1 MNNHP
6 SITGV
11 FSSCSERTI
20 LAQRYFVLFG
30 LHTPFKQR
38 LFLSISCISG
48 AVITIIL
55 ILQFG
60 LEDNETFVHLSQQII
75 AALRRGCL
83 HGEDMQRSL
92 TAGFLVLL
100 FCLAPLGGCFGED
113 NDNSLKSDD
122 VTLTPGILRGGEFQ
136 GLTIAADSDMSA
148 FVPYLIM
155 NPENGFVQNS
165 TVVDLEAGESVLLTI
180 LAPPRTDTAVIMI
193 GDIGREN
200 WPIRDLDESWRTWY
214 ARDGYERGDNQGI
227 VRATGDTIDTVEP
240 STSNGGPV
248 VAVTIPIERPMAA
261 AFSDADGGRHSTG
274 VVNGRTTYDYL
285 SMLSDESSDPTD
297 LADGAI
303 GYLDR
308 WAGQGN
314 AAYEDAAQYLIQT
327 LDSFGLE
334 VITQRF
340 VYDSIETGA
349 QNPEAYNVCGYR
361 FGEVNPDK
369 WMVFGAHFDIAP
381 PVNAVLLDPHI
392 FGRTYGTRV
401 GAYDNTAGTSMV
413 LTVAEA
419 MANYKTRNTM
429 VFCLWSGE
437 EGGKRGSD
445 YWTDEWVKEDN
456 PNVEVTNYVNLDMAG
471 VNWPGGGGAPCGNG
485 HGGGEGNCDPNPAID
500 PDGYPKDEEVW
511 PMRVYIGPS
520 VDHDIMNQPGM
531 VNLAMWI
538 GSDAIGVEE
547 QMAPLI
553 GEGHSV
559 ETWKV
564 DDWLAK
570 DRPEIIVYEDTTA
583 RSDHATFQDNLG
595 TVTMGF
601 GGLVDGYWCYHQTC
615 DTLDEMEDWMDTT
628 GKDYG
633 EEHSGT
639 SNLVDALDTITW
651 WATYSF
657 FHLDENPVRNS
668 YLEE

>member
-1 MNNHP
+1 MAG
-6 SITGV
+6 SKGV
-11 FSSCSERTI
+11 
-20 LAQRYFVLFG
+20 Q
-30 LHTPFKQR
+30 
-38 LFLSISCISG
+38 
-48 AVITIIL
+48 
-55 ILQFG
+55 
-60 LEDNETFVHLSQQII
+60 
-75 AALRRGCL
+75 AL
-83 HGEDMQRSL
+83 
-92 TAGFLVLL
+92 FLVLL
-100 FCLAPLGGCFGED
+100 MCLAPLSGCFGE
-113 NDNSLKSDD
+113 NDNGGLVRPDD
-122 VTLTPGILRGGEFQ
+122 VTITPITMIGGIFQ
-136 GLTIAADSDMSA
+136 GLTLSVEQDMSA
-148 FVPYLIM
+148 FIPYLIK
-155 NPENGFVQNS
+155 NQETGFIQNS
-165 TVVDLEAGESVLLTI
+165 TVLDMRAGDSVLLSV
-180 LAPPRTDTAVIMI
+180 LAPPRTDTAVVLL
-193 GDIGREN
+193 GEYGRED
-200 WPIRDLDESWRTWY
+200 WPIRSIDESWRTWFDRSGFESGD
-214 ARDGYERGDNQGI
+214 ARGVMRVAGVNG
-227 VRATGDTIDTVEP
+227 TLDTVMP
-240 STSNGGPV
+240 SNNSGGQV
-248 VAVTIPIERPMAA
+248 TAVRISVDRPMAA
-261 AFSDADGGRHSTG
+261 AYSEADGGRHSTG
-274 VVNGRTTYDYL
+274 LVDGLNVFNYISHIT
-285 SMLSDESSDPTD
+285 DETADPTD
-297 LADGAI
+297 AADGAV

-314 AAYEDAAQYLIQT
+314 AAYEDAAQYLIGN
-327 LDSFGLE
+327 LESFGLE
-334 VITQRF
+334 VIVQRF
-340 VYDSIETGA
+340 TYDSLMTGA
-349 QNPEAYNVCGYR
+349 QNPEAYNICGYR

-381 PVNAVLLDPHI
+381 PVNAGMLDPHI

-419 MANYKTRNTM
+419 MANFDTRNTM

-445 YWTDEWVKEDN
+445 FWTDYWVKEEN

-485 HGGGEGNCDPNPAID
+485 HGGGDAGCDPQPEID

-520 VDHDIMNQPGM
+520 LDHDVMNQPGM
-531 VNLAMWI
+531 VGLAMWI

-547 QMAPLI
+547 QMAPLL
-553 GEGHSV
+553 GEGHSA

-564 DDWLAK
+564 DDWMAK
-570 DRPEIIVYEDTTA
+570 DRPEIIIYEDTTA

-615 DTLDEMEDWMDTT
+615 DTVDEMVDWMDTT

-633 EEHSGT
+633 EEQSGT

-657 FHLDENPVRNS
+657 FHLDETPVRNA
-668 YLEE
+668 YL

>member
-1 MNNHP
+1 M
-6 SITGV
+6 
-11 FSSCSERTI
+11 
-20 LAQRYFVLFG
+20 
-30 LHTPFKQR
+30 
-38 LFLSISCISG
+38 SG
-48 AVITIIL
+48 KGPTRAV
-55 ILQFG
+55 
-60 LEDNETFVHLSQQII
+60 
-75 AALRRGCL
+75 
-83 HGEDMQRSL
+83 
-92 TAGFLVLL
+92 FLVLVM
-100 FCLAPLGGCFGED
+100 FSAAFSGCFGETNED
-113 NDNSLKSDD
+113 GIDSERD
-122 VTLTPGILRGGEFQ
+122 VVITPQTLSGGVFQ
-136 GLTIAADSDMSA
+136 GVTITAKADLSA
-148 FVPYLIM
+148 YIPYLIL
-155 NPENGFVQNS
+155 NEDNGFVQNS
-165 TVVDLEAGESVLLTI
+165 TVVDLKSGESVQLTV
-180 LAPPRTDTAVIMI
+180 LAPPRTDTAVVLL
-193 GDIGREN
+193 GEYGRDI
-200 WPIRDLDESWRTWY
+200 WPVRSIDESWSTWFD
-214 ARDGYERGDNQGI
+214 RRGYDAEDNPSV
-227 VRATGDTIDTVEP
+227 VRVGAVNGSLDTIENTNQ
-240 STSNGGPV
+240 SSYS
-248 VAVTIPIERPMAA
+248 VAVAKLVVKRQMAA
-261 AFSDADGGRHSTG
+261 AYSESDGGRHSMG
-274 VVNGRTTYDYL
+274 VVNGRTTFNYL
-285 SMLSDESSDPTD
+285 SMLSDETADLTD
-297 LADGAI
+297 LADGAV

-340 VYDSIETGA
+340 VYDSTETGA
-349 QNPEAYNVCGYR
+349 QNPEAYNICGYR
-361 FGEVNPDK
+361 FGEIDPDK

-381 PVNAVLLDPHI
+381 PVNGGMLDPHI

-419 MANYKTRNTM
+419 MAGYSTRNTM

-485 HGGGEGNCDPNPAID
+485 HGGGDGNCDPEPAID
-500 PDGYPKDEEVW
+500 PDGYPKDSEVW

-520 VDHDIMNQPGM
+520 LDHDVMNQPGM
-531 VNLAMWI
+531 VGLAMWI

-547 QMAPLI
+547 QMSPLL
-553 GEGHSV
+553 GEGYDAS
-559 ETWKV
+559 TWKV

-615 DTLDEMEDWMDTT
+615 DTVDEMIDWMDTT

-633 EEHSGT
+633 EEQSGT

-657 FHLDENPVRNS
+657 FHLDEQPIRNA
-668 YLEE
+668 YL

>member
-1 MNNHP
+1 MAG
-6 SITGV
+6 SKGV
-11 FSSCSERTI
+11 
-20 LAQRYFVLFG
+20 Q
-30 LHTPFKQR
+30 
-38 LFLSISCISG
+38 
-48 AVITIIL
+48 
-55 ILQFG
+55 
-60 LEDNETFVHLSQQII
+60 
-75 AALRRGCL
+75 AL
-83 HGEDMQRSL
+83 
-92 TAGFLVLL
+92 FLVLL
-100 FCLAPLGGCFGED
+100 MCLAPLSGCFGE
-113 NDNSLKSDD
+113 NDNGGLVRPDD
-122 VTLTPGILRGGEFQ
+122 VTITPITMIGGIFQ
-136 GLTIAADSDMSA
+136 GLTLSVEQDMSA
-148 FVPYLIM
+148 FIPYLIK
-155 NPENGFVQNS
+155 NQETGFIQNS
-165 TVVDLEAGESVLLTI
+165 TVLDMRAGDSVLLSV
-180 LAPPRTDTAVIMI
+180 LAPPRTDTAVILL
-193 GDIGREN
+193 GEYGRED
-200 WPIRDLDESWRTWY
+200 WPIRSIDESWRTWFDRSGFESGD
-214 ARDGYERGDNQGI
+214 ARGVMRVAGVNG
-227 VRATGDTIDTVEP
+227 TLDTVMP
-240 STSNGGPV
+240 SNNSGGQ
-248 VAVTIPIERPMAA
+248 VTAIRISVDRPMAA
-261 AFSDADGGRHSTG
+261 AYSEADGGRHSTG
-274 VVNGRTTYDYL
+274 LVDGLNVFNYISHIT
-285 SMLSDESSDPTD
+285 DETADPTD
-297 LADGAI
+297 AADGAV

-314 AAYEDAAQYLIQT
+314 AAYEDAAQYLIGN
-327 LDSFGLE
+327 LESFGLE
-334 VITQRF
+334 VIVQRF
-340 VYDSIETGA
+340 TYDSLMTGA
-349 QNPEAYNVCGYR
+349 QNPEAYNICGYR

-381 PVNAVLLDPHI
+381 PVNAGMLDPHI

-419 MANYKTRNTM
+419 MANFDTRNTM

-445 YWTDEWVKEDN
+445 FWTDYWVKEEN

-485 HGGGEGNCDPNPAID
+485 HGGGDAGCDPQPEID

-520 VDHDIMNQPGM
+520 LDHDVMNQPGM
-531 VNLAMWI
+531 VGLAMWI

-547 QMAPLI
+547 QMAPLL
-553 GEGHSV
+553 GEGHSA

-564 DDWLAK
+564 DDWMAK
-570 DRPEIIVYEDTTA
+570 DRPEIIIYEDTTA

-615 DTLDEMEDWMDTT
+615 DTVDEMVDWMDTT

-633 EEHSGT
+633 EEQSGT

-657 FHLDENPVRNS
+657 FHLDETPVRNA
-668 YLEE
+668 YL

>member
-1 MNNHP
+1 MM
-6 SITGV
+6 
-11 FSSCSERTI
+11 
-20 LAQRYFVLFG
+20 L
-30 LHTPFKQR
+30 TP
-38 LFLSISCISG
+38 LS
-48 AVITIIL
+48 
-55 ILQFG
+55 
-60 LEDNETFVHLSQQII
+60 
-75 AALRRGCL
+75 
-83 HGEDMQRSL
+83 
-92 TAGFLVLL
+92 
-100 FCLAPLGGCFGED
+100 GCFGEQ
-113 NDNSLKSDD
+113 NEGAIESLDD
-122 VTLTPGILRGGEFQ
+122 VSITPSTLIGGVFQ
-136 GLTIAADSDMSA
+136 GLTVTADADLSA
-148 FVPYLIM
+148 FVPYLVM

-165 TVVDLEAGESVLLTI
+165 TVVDLRAGESVLLTV
-180 LAPPRTDTAVIMI
+180 LAPPRTDTAVVLL
-193 GDIGREN
+193 GDYGREN
-200 WPIRDLDESWRTWY
+200 WPIRSVDESWRTWY
-214 ARDGYERGDNQGI
+214 QRDGQDRSDNPGI
-227 VRATGDTIDTVEP
+227 TRIRSENSSLDQVQP
-240 STSNGGPV
+240 SNTSGGPAFALRLSV
-248 VAVTIPIERPMAA
+248 ERPMAPA
-261 AFSDADGGRHSTG
+261 YDEADGGRHSTG
-274 VVNGRTTYDYL
+274 VVNGRTTFNFL
-285 SMLSDESSDPTD
+285 SSLTDTSPDPTD
-297 LADGAI
+297 AADGAL

-314 AAYEDAAQYLIQT
+314 LAYEDAALHLRQT
-327 LDSFGLE
+327 LENFGLE
-334 VITQRF
+334 VRVQRF
-340 VYDSIETGA
+340 TYDSLTTGA
-349 QNPEAYNVCGYR
+349 QNPEAYNICGYR
-361 FGEVNPDK
+361 YGEVDPDK

-381 PVNAVLLDPHI
+381 PANAAVLDPHV

-419 MANYKTRNTM
+419 MANYQTRNTM

-445 YWTDEWVKEDN
+445 FWTDEWVKEEN

-471 VNWPGGGGAPCGNG
+471 VNWPGGGGAPCGNN
-485 HGGGEGNCDPNPAID
+485 HGPEGGCDPQPEVD

-520 VDHDIMNQPGM
+520 LDHDVMNQPEM
-531 VNLAMWI
+531 VGLAMWI

-547 QMAPLI
+547 QMSPLL
-553 GEGHSV
+553 GEGHAP

-564 DDWLAK
+564 DDWMAK

-615 DTLDEMEDWMDTT
+615 DTLDEMIDWMDTT

-633 EEHSGT
+633 EEQSGT

-657 FHLDENPVRNS
+657 FHLDENPIRNA
-668 YLEE
+668 YL

>member
-1 MNNHP
+1 VGSVQP
-6 SITGV
+6 TEV
-11 FSSCSERTI
+11 FLDFFFWLHVLNEI
-20 LAQRYFVLFG
+20 WVLFLHQRIG
-30 LHTPFKQR
+30 LSR
-38 LFLSISCISG
+38 
-48 AVITIIL
+48 AD
-55 ILQFG
+55 
-60 LEDNETFVHLSQQII
+60 LEKVNRNGKVMGHRW
-75 AALRRGCL
+75 RR
-83 HGEDMQRSL
+83 
-92 TAGFLVLL
+92 AFFLVALMML
-100 FCLAPLGGCFGED
+100 TPLSGCFGEQ
-113 NDNSLKSDD
+113 NEGAIESLDD
-122 VTLTPGILRGGEFQ
+122 VSITPSTLIGGVFQ
-136 GLTIAADSDMSA
+136 GLTVTADADLSA

-165 TVVDLEAGESVLLTI
+165 TVVDLRAGESVLLTV
-180 LAPPRTDTAVIMI
+180 LAPPRTDTAVVLL
-193 GDIGREN
+193 GEYGRED
-200 WPIRDLDESWRTWY
+200 WPIRSVDESWRTWY
-214 ARDGYERGDNQGI
+214 QRDGQDRSDNPGI
-227 VRATGDTIDTVEP
+227 TRINGENSSLNQVKP
-240 STSNGGPV
+240 SNTSGGPAFALRLSV
-248 VAVTIPIERPMAA
+248 ERPMAPA
-261 AFSDADGGRHSTG
+261 YGEADGGRHSTG
-274 VVNGRTTYDYL
+274 VVNGRTTFNFL
-285 SMLSDESSDPTD
+285 SSLTDTSPDPTD
-297 LADGAI
+297 AADGAL

-314 AAYEDAAQYLIQT
+314 LAYEDAALHLRQT
-327 LDSFGLE
+327 LENFGLE
-334 VITQRF
+334 VRVQRF
-340 VYDSIETGA
+340 TYDSLTTGA
-349 QNPEAYNVCGYR
+349 QNPEAYNICGYR
-361 FGEVNPDK
+361 YGEVDPDK

-381 PVNAVLLDPHI
+381 PANAAVLDPHV

-419 MANYKTRNTM
+419 MANYQTRNTM

-445 YWTDEWVKEDN
+445 FWTDEWVKEEN

-471 VNWPGGGGAPCGNG
+471 VNWPGGGGAPCGNN
-485 HGGGEGNCDPNPAID
+485 HGPEGGCDPQPEVD

-520 VDHDIMNQPGM
+520 LDHDVMNQPEM
-531 VNLAMWI
+531 VGLAMWI

-547 QMAPLI
+547 QMSPLL
-553 GEGHSV
+553 GEGHAP

-564 DDWLAK
+564 DDWMAK

-615 DTLDEMEDWMDTT
+615 DTLDEMIDWMDTT

-633 EEHSGT
+633 EEQSGT

-657 FHLDENPVRNS
+657 FHLDENPIRNA
-668 YLEE
+668 YL

>member
-1 MNNHP
+1 M
-6 SITGV
+6 G
-11 FSSCSERTI
+11 RDARRA
-20 LAQRYFVLFG
+20 LG
-30 LHTPFKQR
+30 LV
-38 LFLSISCISG
+38 CI
-48 AVITIIL
+48 
-55 ILQFG
+55 
-60 LEDNETFVHLSQQII
+60 
-75 AALRRGCL
+75 
-83 HGEDMQRSL
+83 MM
-92 TAGFLVLL
+92 
-100 FCLAPLGGCFGED
+100 LAPLAGCFGEGG
-113 NDNSLKSDD
+113 DD
-122 VTLTPGILRGGEFQ
+122 SAITTGDVSVTPETLIGGVFQ
-136 GLTIAADSDMSA
+136 GLTITADVDLSA
-148 FVPYLIM
+148 YVPYLIL
-155 NPENGFVQNS
+155 NDDSGFVQNS
-165 TVVDLEAGESVLLTI
+165 TVLDLKAGDSVLLTV
-180 LAPPRTDTAVIMI
+180 LAPPRTDTAVILL
-193 GDIGREN
+193 GEYGRQD
-200 WPIRDLDESWRTWY
+200 WPVRNIDESWKTWWERNGY
-214 ARDGYERGDNQGI
+214 ADDAAQGLTRVDGNGS
-227 VRATGDTIDTVEP
+227 IDTVQ
-240 STSNGGPV
+240 SSLSNGGD
-248 VAVTIPIERPMAA
+248 VTPIILKIQRPEAPG
-261 AFSDADGGRHSTG
+261 FSESEGGRHSTG
-274 VVNGRTTYDYL
+274 VVDGRTVFNYM
-285 SMLSDESSDPTD
+285 SVISDETPDLTD
-297 LADGAI
+297 AADGAV

-327 LDSFGLE
+327 MQNFGLE

-340 VYDSIETGA
+340 VYDSLMTGA
-349 QNPEAYNVCGYR
+349 QNPEAYNICGYR
-361 FGEVNPDK
+361 WGEVDRDK

-381 PVNAVLLDPHI
+381 PINGGMLDPHI

-419 MANYKTRNTM
+419 MADYSTRNTM

-445 YWTDEWVKEDN
+445 FWTDYWVKEDN

-471 VNWPGGGGAPCGNG
+471 VNWPGGGGAPCGNE
-485 HGGGEGNCDPNPAID
+485 HGGGDGNCDPQPEID

-520 VDHDIMNQPGM
+520 LDHDVMNQPGM
-531 VNLAMWI
+531 VGLAMWI

-547 QMAPLI
+547 QMSPLL
-553 GEGHSV
+553 GEGYDA

-564 DDWLAK
+564 DDWMAK

-615 DTLDEMEDWMDTT
+615 DTVDEMIDWMDTT

-633 EEHSGT
+633 EEQSGT

-651 WATYSF
+651 WATFSF
-657 FHLDENPVRNS
+657 FHLDENPIRNA
-668 YLEE
+668 YLDE

>member
-1 MNNHP
+1 
-6 SITGV
+6 
-11 FSSCSERTI
+11 
-20 LAQRYFVLFG
+20 
-30 LHTPFKQR
+30 
-38 LFLSISCISG
+38 
-48 AVITIIL
+48 
-55 ILQFG
+55 
-60 LEDNETFVHLSQQII
+60 
-75 AALRRGCL
+75 
-83 HGEDMQRSL
+83 MQRAF
-92 TAGFLVLL
+92 TAGFLALL
-100 FCLAPLGGCFGED
+100 FCLAPLSGCFGED
-113 NDNSLKSDD
+113 VDTSVSEGD
-122 VTLTPGILRGGEFQ
+122 VTITPKVLSGGVFQ
-136 GLTIAADSDMSA
+136 GVTISAESDLSA

-165 TVVDLEAGESVLLTI
+165 TVVDLKAGESIQLNV
-180 LAPPRTDTAVIMI
+180 LAPPRTDTAVVLV
-193 GDIGREN
+193 GEFGREN
-200 WPIRDLDESWRTWY
+200 WPIRGLDESWRTWY
-214 ARDGYERGDNQGI
+214 ARDGFESGDNQGI
-227 VRATGDTIDTVEP
+227 VRV
-240 STSNGGPV
+240 SSNTSLDAVLPANGNGGDV
-248 VAVTIPIERPMAA
+248 LAIRLSVDRLNAA
-261 AFSDADGGRHSTG
+261 AYSEADGGRHSTG
-274 VVNGRTTYDYL
+274 IVNGRTTYNYL
-285 SMLSDESSDPTD
+285 SMLSDQTSDPTD
-297 LADGAI
+297 LADGAV

-334 VITQRF
+334 VIVQRF
-340 VYDSIETGA
+340 VYDSTETGA
-349 QNPEAYNVCGYR
+349 QNPEAYNICGYR
-361 FGEVNPDK
+361 FGEVDPDK

-381 PVNAVLLDPHI
+381 PVNAALLDPHI

-419 MANYKTRNTM
+419 MATYSTRNTM

-471 VNWPGGGGAPCGNG
+471 VNWPGGGGAPCGGN
-485 HGGGEGNCDPNPAID
+485 HGGGEPNCDPDPQID

-520 VDHDIMNQPGM
+520 LDHDIMNQPGM
-531 VNLAMWI
+531 VNLALWI

-547 QMAPLI
+547 QMSTLV
-553 GEGHSV
+553 GEGHAAD
-559 ETWKV
+559 TWKV

-615 DTLDEMEDWMDTT
+615 DTLEEMEDWMDTT

-633 EEHSGT
+633 EEQSGT

-657 FHLDENPVRNS
+657 FHLDENPVRNA

>member
-1 MNNHP
+1 MRSVP
-6 SITGV
+6 ISVLLV
-11 FSSCSERTI
+11 F
-20 LAQRYFVLFG
+20 
-30 LHTPFKQR
+30 
-38 LFLSISCISG
+38 LFLSAPIS
-48 AVITIIL
+48 
-55 ILQFG
+55 
-60 LEDNETFVHLSQQII
+60 
-75 AALRRGCL
+75 
-83 HGEDMQRSL
+83 
-92 TAGFLVLL
+92 
-100 FCLAPLGGCFGED
+100 GCFG
-113 NDNSLKSDD
+113 NDEGVVDYSDHVQ
-122 VTLTPGILRGGEFQ
+122 VTPSTLIGGIFQ
-136 GLTIAADSDMSA
+136 GVTITTTHDMSA
-148 FVPYLIM
+148 FVPYLIL
-155 NPENGFVQNS
+155 NKDTGFVQNS
-165 TVVDLEAGESVLLTI
+165 TVVDIKAGKPVLLTV
-180 LAPPRTDTAVIMI
+180 LAPPRTDTAIILV
-193 GDIGREN
+193 DEYGREN
-200 WPIRDLDESWRTWY
+200 WPIRDLNESWRTWY
-214 ARDGYERGDNQGI
+214 NREGYNQDDNQGI
-227 VRATGDTIDTVEP
+227 ARVSNNNSSIDTIQSAVY
-240 STSNGGPV
+240 NGGSATAIPV
-248 VAVTIPIERPMAA
+248 NIERPMAVA
-261 AFSDADGGRHSTG
+261 YPESEGGRHSTG
-274 VVNGRTTYDYL
+274 VVDGRTTYNYL
-285 SMLSDESSDPTD
+285 AMLSDETPDPTD
-297 LADGAI
+297 LADGAK

-314 AAYEDAAQYLIQT
+314 AAYHDGAHYLVQT
-327 LDSFGLE
+327 LESFGLE

-340 VYDSIETGA
+340 TYESVMTGA

-361 FGEVNPDK
+361 WGEVDADK

-381 PVNAVLLDPHI
+381 PINAGMLDPHI

-419 MANYKTRNTM
+419 MAGYSTRNTM

-445 YWTDEWVKEDN
+445 YWTDYWVKEDN
-456 PNVEVTNYVNLDMAG
+456 PDVEVTNYVNLDMAG

-485 HGGGEGNCDPNPAID
+485 HGGGDGDCDPQPEID

-520 VDHDIMNQPGM
+520 LDHDIMNQPEM
-531 VNLAMWI
+531 VGLAQWI
-538 GSDAIGVEE
+538 GSDAVGVEE
-547 QMAPLI
+547 QMSTLI
-553 GEGHSV
+553 GTNHSAD
-559 ETWKV
+559 TWKV

-633 EEHSGT
+633 DEQSGT

-657 FHLDENPVRNS
+657 FHLDENPIRNA
-668 YLEE
+668 YLEG

>member
-1 MNNHP
+1 MM
-6 SITGV
+6 
-11 FSSCSERTI
+11 
-20 LAQRYFVLFG
+20 L
-30 LHTPFKQR
+30 TP
-38 LFLSISCISG
+38 LS
-48 AVITIIL
+48 
-55 ILQFG
+55 
-60 LEDNETFVHLSQQII
+60 
-75 AALRRGCL
+75 
-83 HGEDMQRSL
+83 
-92 TAGFLVLL
+92 
-100 FCLAPLGGCFGED
+100 GCFGEQ
-113 NDNSLKSDD
+113 NEGAIESLDD
-122 VTLTPGILRGGEFQ
+122 VSITPSTLIGGVFQ
-136 GLTIAADSDMSA
+136 GLTVTADADLSA

-165 TVVDLEAGESVLLTI
+165 TVVDLRAGESVLLTV
-180 LAPPRTDTAVIMI
+180 LAPPRTDTAVVLL
-193 GDIGREN
+193 GEYGRED
-200 WPIRDLDESWRTWY
+200 WPIRSVDESWRTWY
-214 ARDGYERGDNQGI
+214 QRDGQDRSDNPGI
-227 VRATGDTIDTVEP
+227 TRINGENSSLNQVKP
-240 STSNGGPV
+240 SNTSGGPAFALRLSV
-248 VAVTIPIERPMAA
+248 ERPMAPA
-261 AFSDADGGRHSTG
+261 YGEADGGRHSTG
-274 VVNGRTTYDYL
+274 VVNGRTTFNFL
-285 SMLSDESSDPTD
+285 SSLTDTSPDPTD
-297 LADGAI
+297 AADGAL

-314 AAYEDAAQYLIQT
+314 LAYEDAALHLRQT
-327 LDSFGLE
+327 LENFGLE
-334 VITQRF
+334 VRVQRF
-340 VYDSIETGA
+340 TYDSLTTGA
-349 QNPEAYNVCGYR
+349 QNPEAYNICGYR
-361 FGEVNPDK
+361 YGEVDPDK

-381 PVNAVLLDPHI
+381 PANAAVLDPHV

-419 MANYKTRNTM
+419 MANYQTRNTM

-445 YWTDEWVKEDN
+445 FWTDEWVKEEN

-471 VNWPGGGGAPCGNG
+471 VNWPGGGGAPCGNN
-485 HGGGEGNCDPNPAID
+485 HGPEGGCDPQPEVD

-520 VDHDIMNQPGM
+520 LDHDVMNQPEM
-531 VNLAMWI
+531 VGLAMWI

-547 QMAPLI
+547 QMSPLL
-553 GEGHSV
+553 GEGHAP

-564 DDWLAK
+564 DDWMAK

-615 DTLDEMEDWMDTT
+615 DTLDEMIDWMDTT

-633 EEHSGT
+633 EEQSGT

-657 FHLDENPVRNS
+657 FHLDENPIRNA
-668 YLEE
+668 YL